1 MNFSQLLAAVRG
13 GEASVTVPASWA
25 QGRASFGGLMAA
37 LLFEAMRQKVV
48 DGRPARSLAITFVGP
63 AAPEVPIT
71 FEVEVL
77 RDGKAVSTLLGRAL
91 QNGEVVTLM
100 QGSFGAGRESVVQV
114 DALPPPEMKPLA
126 QAAPELPYIK
136 GVTPEFMRH
145 LALRWAVGGMPF
157 SHDGSRRMGGWVRL
171 REAEQEALSEVHM
184 LALVDAWPPTLLSHL
199 KAPAA
204 GSTLTWTIE
213 FIQPAPRAST
223 LEWCQYC
230 AETEH
235 AQDGYGHAAAALWTA
250 EGELMALSR
259 QTVTVFA

>member
-13 GEASVTVPASWA
+13 GEASVIVPASWA

-100 QGSFGAGRESVVQV
+100 QGSFGAGRESVV
-114 DALPPPEMKPLA
+114 
-126 QAAPELPYIK
+126 
-136 GVTPEFMRH
+136 
-145 LALRWAVGGMPF
+145 
-157 SHDGSRRMGGWVRL
+157 
-171 REAEQEALSEVHM
+171 
-184 LALVDAWPPTLLSHL
+184 
-199 KAPAA
+199 
-204 GSTLTWTIE
+204 
-213 FIQPAPRAST
+213 
-223 LEWCQYC
+223 
-230 AETEH
+230 
-235 AQDGYGHAAAALWTA
+235 
-250 EGELMALSR
+250 
-259 QTVTVFA
+259 